1 MSQWRGR
8 IEEIEEPGDLLPYV
22 EQYYHIPTLLVLVA
36 FMLWTRVREW
46 EKFVVGET
54 VYFSGNDPWYHYRMT
69 SYTVQHWPATS
80 PFDPWTYFPFGTH
93 SSQFGTVYDQ
103 LMATAALIVGLG
115 NPSDHTVRMVVLF
128 APAVLGT
135 LAAIPLYYLAKQAAG
150 RFAGVVAVGVLA
162 TFASTFVSRGTAG
175 FSDHQ
180 IAEAFFQVIAVLAT
194 VVAVKVAQ
202 ETKPVWELL
211 QEREIG
217 AVRRPV
223 GWAVVA
229 GAATAVYIWTWA
241 PGVFLVGIL
250 GFYYLIELSS
260 LQVKGE
266 SPEPVAIAGAVSM
279 LTTAVLTLAVVE
291 EVDIGATSYSI
302 LQPGLA
308 LAVGAGCVFM
318 AWLAREWDDRGI
330 PDYQYPVA
338 VTGILAVLAGVF
350 AVGAPGT
357 FDFMIDQFLRVFG
370 LGVNDRAATIG
381 EAQPL
386 PFESLYRRYRFTHF
400 IALAGI
406 AYIALRQV
414 LSKARSDLV
423 LLAIWTV
430 FMLAAT
436 LTQRRFDYYFG
447 MSVAI
452 MVGYTVATLADFGN
466 LFESVEDLQTYQ
478 VVSIVAIVLVVF
490 TPLVVTG
497 QGILALQVSAG
508 GPGEDP
514 QAWNESLS
522 WMEGNTPM
530 EGNLEGADNQMDF
543 YGTFKATDDYD
554 YESGFYGVLSWWD
567 YGHWITTMGQRIPTA
582 NPFQQG
588 TDSAAEFLLSQNE
601 QQANE
606 VLDDLSDGEGTETR
620 YVMADWKMV
629 TTQRQFATGGSQ
641 PYRINGKYFAP
652 FQFYPGE
659 ISQSD
664 YYAPVLYPV
673 GQNQNAFRQFQRH
686 KQPYYESTV
695 VRLYHLHGSSLEAQ
709 PVVLDWELQT
719 RGSGAQAQQIPVSQG
734 IRSFPNMSAARQYV
748 REDGSAQVGGV
759 GRYPEERVPAM
770 EHYRLVGTSDRTP
783 VGTTDYTLANR
794 KVSVGALR
802 QLFMNRTTGEPNERV
817 ADALSP
823 TEPNWVKV
831 FERVPGATIE
841 GEGPANVT
849 VEASVQMQ
857 VPASNSTFTYT
868 QQAQTDADGEF
879 TMTVPYSTTGYDE
892 YGPEEGYTNPEVR
905 ATSPYVISQVSDSR
919 GGFIRNETGYTY
931 RVAGSTNVTEGQ
943 VIGEDD
949 SAATVTLERQVFAG
963 PPEPSNETSGN
974 ETGGDGTGTGDGSG
988 SDTSG
993 EQTSTPQDGG
1003 DQSTTSTPT
1012 DSTPTD
1018 TPSDSTPTT
1027 TAAGSVDD
1035 APARDG
1041 PGALGQLAA
1050 IVGLP
1055 LAGAVTLYRR

>member
-8 IEEIEEPGDLLPYV
+8 IEEIEEPGDLLPVV
-22 EQYYHIPTLLVLVA
+22 EQYYHIPTLVALVA
-36 FMLWTRVREW
+36 FMLYTRVREW
-46 EKFVVGET
+46 ESFVVGET
-54 VYFSGNDPWYHYRMT
+54 VYFSGNDPWYHYRMV
-69 SYTVQHWPATS
+69 SYTVQHWPETS

-93 SSQFGTVYDQ
+93 SSQFGTVFDQ
-103 LMATAALIVGLG
+103 LMATAALVVGLG
-115 NPSDHTVRMVVLF
+115 NPSDHTIRMVVLF

-135 LAAIPLYYLAKQAAG
+135 LAAVPVYYLGKRAAG
-150 RFAGVVAVGVLA
+150 RFAGVVAVGILA
-162 TFASTFVSRGTAG
+162 TFASTFVARSTVG
-175 FSDHQ
+175 FTDHHV
-180 IAEAFFQVIAVLAT
+180 AEVFFQSIAVLGT
-194 VVAVKVAQ
+194 MVAVSAAQ
-202 ETKPVWELL
+202 KEKPVWELL

-217 AVRRPV
+217 AIRRPV

-229 GAATAVYIWTWA
+229 GTATALYVWTWP
-241 PGVFLVGIL
+241 PGVFLIGIL

-260 LQVKGE
+260 LQVHGE
-266 SPEPVAIAGAVSM
+266 SPEPVAIVGAVSM

-291 EVDIGATSYSI
+291 EVDIGATSYSV

-308 LAVGAGCVFM
+308 LGVAAGCVFM

-330 PDYQYPVA
+330 PDYQYPVT
-338 VTGILAVLAGVF
+338 VVGILAVLAGLL
-350 AVGAPGT
+350 AVGSPGT
-357 FDFMIDQFLRVFG
+357 FDFLVDQLLRVVG
-370 LGVNDRAATIG
+370 LGVSDRAATIG

-386 PFESLYRRYRFTHF
+386 PFGDLYGRYRFTHF
-400 IALAGI
+400 IALAGVG
-406 AYIALRQV
+406 YVALRQFV
-414 LSKARSDLV
+414 SKARSDLV
-423 LLAIWTV
+423 LLVVWTV
-430 FMLAAT
+430 FMLLAT

-447 MSVAI
+447 ITVAV

-466 LFESVEDLQTYQ
+466 LFESVEDIETYQ
-478 VVSIVAIVLVVF
+478 VVSILAIVLVVF

-522 WMEGNTPM
+522 WMEDNTPR
-530 EGNLEGADNQMDF
+530 EGNLGGAGNGMDL
-543 YGTFKATDDYD
+543 YGTFKATDDYE
-554 YESGFYGVLSWWD
+554 YEAGFYGVLSWWD

-588 TDSAAEFLLSQNE
+588 ADQAANFLLSGSE
-601 QQANE
+601 SEAND
-606 VLDDLSDGEGTETR
+606 VLDGLSDGEGTETR

-629 TTQRQFATGGSQ
+629 TTQRQFATGGQ

-659 ISQSD
+659 ISQSE
-664 YYAPVLYPV
+664 YYSPVLYQV

-695 VRLYHLHGSSLEAQ
+695 VRLYKFHGSSVEAQ
-709 PVVLDWELQT
+709 PLVLDWELQT
-719 RGSGAQAQQIPVSQG
+719 RGSGAQTQQIPVSQG
-734 IRSFPNMSAARQYV
+734 VRTFPNMSAARQFV

-802 QLFMNRTTGEPNERV
+802 QLFMNQTTREPNQAV
-817 ADALSP
+817 FDALNP

-831 FERVPGATIE
+831 FERVPGGTIE

-849 VEASVQMQ
+849 VEARVRME
-857 VPASNSTFTYT
+857 VPASNTTFTYT

-892 YGPEEGYTNPEVR
+892 FGPEEGYTNPEVR
-905 ATSPYVISQVSDSR
+905 AVSPYQVSQVADNPS
-919 GGFIRNETGYTY
+919 GIITNESGYAY
-931 RVAGSTNVTEGQ
+931 RVVGTTNVTEGQ
-943 VIGEDD
+943 VVGEDD
-949 SAATVTLERQVFAG
+949 SAATVTLERQVFSG
-963 PPEPSNETSGN
+963 PPTNETAGNETSGN
-974 ETGGDGTGTGDGSG
+974 ETGGGDDGSG
-988 SDTSG
+988 SDSG
-993 EQTSTPQDGG
+993 GETTPTPQDGG
-1003 DQSTTSTPT
+1003 DQSTTPTDTPS

-1018 TPSDSTPTT
+1018 TPSDSTPTAT
-1027 TAAGSVDD
+1027 PVQSVGSAAS
-1035 APARDG
+1035 RDG
-1041 PGALGQLAA
+1041 LGSLGQLAA

-1055 LAGAVTLYRR
+1055 VVGVVALSRR

>member
-8 IEEIEEPGDLLPYV
+8 IEEIEEPGDLLPLI
-22 EQYYHIPTLLVLVA
+22 EQYYHIPTLVVLVA

-46 EKFVVGET
+46 ESYVVDET
-54 VYFSGNDPWYHYRMT
+54 VYFGGNDPWYHYRMVK
-69 SYTVQHWPATS
+69 YTVQHWPETS

-93 SSQFGTVYDQ
+93 SSQFGTVFDQ
-103 LMATAALIVGLG
+103 LMATAALVVGLG

-135 LAAIPLYYLAKQAAG
+135 LAAIPVYYLGKRAAG
-150 RFAGVVAVGVLA
+150 RFAGVVAVGILA
-162 TFASTFVSRGTAG
+162 TFASTFVARSTVG
-175 FSDHQ
+175 FTDHHV
-180 IAEAFFQVIAVLAT
+180 AEVFFQSVAVLAT
-194 VVAVKVAQ
+194 MVAVSAGQK
-202 ETKPVWELL
+202 EKPVWELL

-217 AVRRPV
+217 AIRRPV

-229 GAATAVYIWTWA
+229 GTATALYVWTWP

-260 LQVKGE
+260 LQVHGE
-266 SPEPVAIAGAVSM
+266 SPEPVAIVGAVSM
-279 LTTAVLTLAVVE
+279 LTTTVLTLAVVE

-308 LAVGAGCVFM
+308 LGVAAGCVFM
-318 AWLAREWDDRGI
+318 AWLAREWDDRDV

-338 VTGILAVLAGVF
+338 IVGILAVLTGLL
-350 AVGAPGT
+350 AVGSPGT
-357 FDFMIDQFLRVFG
+357 FDFLVRQLLRVVG
-370 LGVNDRAATIG
+370 LGVSDRAATIG

-386 PFESLYRRYRFTHF
+386 AFEDLYGRYRFTHF
-400 IALAGI
+400 IALAGVG
-406 AYIALRQV
+406 YIAFRQV

-423 LLAIWTV
+423 LLVVWTV
-430 FMLAAT
+430 FMLLAT

-447 MSVAI
+447 ITVAV

-497 QGILALQVSAG
+497 QGILALQISAG

-514 QAWNESLS
+514 QAWNESLT
-522 WMEGNTPM
+522 WMEDNTPR
-530 EGNLEGADNQMDF
+530 EGNLGGAGNGMDL
-543 YGTFKATDDYD
+543 YGTFKATDDYE
-554 YESGFYGVLSWWD
+554 YEAGFYGVLSWWD

-588 TDSAAEFLLSQNE
+588 ADQAANFLLSGSE
-601 QQANE
+601 SEANE

-629 TTQRQFATGGSQ
+629 TTQRQFARGGAQ

-659 ISQSD
+659 ISQSE
-664 YYAPVLYPV
+664 YYSPVLYQV

-695 VRLYHLHGSSLEAQ
+695 VRLYRFHGSSVEPQ
-709 PVVLDWELQT
+709 PLVLDWELQT
-719 RGSGAQAQQIPVSQG
+719 RGSGAQSQQIPVSQG
-734 IRSFPNMSAARQYV
+734 VRTFPNMSAARQFV

-759 GRYPEERVPAM
+759 GRYPEERVRAM

-783 VGTTDYTLANR
+783 VGTLDYTLANR
-794 KVSVGALR
+794 KVSVGAFR
-802 QLFMNRTTGEPNERV
+802 QLFMNRTTGEPNRGV
-817 ADALSP
+817 DNALNP
-823 TEPNWVKV
+823 TAPNWVKV
-831 FERVPGATIE
+831 FERVPGGTIE
-841 GEGPANVT
+841 GEGPTNVT
-849 VEASVQMQ
+849 VEASVQME

-868 QQAQTDADGEF
+868 QQARTDEDGEF

-905 ATSPYVISQVSDSR
+905 AVSPYRITQVTDSPI
-919 GGFIRNETGYTY
+919 GIIRNESGYAY
-931 RVAGSTNVTEGQ
+931 RVAGTTNVTEGQ

-963 PPEPSNETSGN
+963 PSESTNETSGD
-974 ETGGDGTGTGDGSG
+974 ETGADGGSG
-988 SDTSG
+988 SDTGGSG
-993 EQTSTPQDGG
+993 SDTGG
-1003 DQSTTSTPT
+1003 ETTQTPT
-1012 DSTPTD
+1012 ATP
-1018 TPSDSTPTT
+1018 
-1027 TAAGSVDD
+1027 AQSVES
-1035 APARDG
+1035 APGRDG
-1041 PGALGQLAA
+1041 LGSLGQLAA

-1055 LAGAVTLYRR
+1055 VAGVAALSRR